1 MHTKKILGKYEII
14 EVLGNDAYYAK
25 IESREFKITRKSKNA
40 TTESLQS
47 ITFSHTAQKLSSIS
61 HPNISNLKVDED
73 DKYFYFIQ
81 ERYQETKA
89 LDSKVFRDGKGD
101 IDYQRLLQCY
111 MQILSAIGYI
121 HKNGFYHGTINPN
134 NILIDYDNHVFV
146 LDFGRSHFYP
156 LLEDADKRF
165 YAPEQL
171 ELLNLDV
178 QTHRD
183 SNVLIDSHN
192 IQSHR
197 EDIEIKSEICKGSD
211 IFSFGLC
218 MLKLLLDNFED
229 IDFEEHYTNPK
240 DLDSLFAKILED
252 YKLEYS
258 ENEIFLLVKQMCLF
272 NPSERISLCDIKEKL
287 ERLLDSIMPR
297 KIYEI
302 QCHDTTVD
310 RYCKNNER
318 DMNEYLGFPRNFWEH
333 INDRVK
339 GHKAY
344 IRQVYDEKRDENQL
358 EIALGDLIFVCSTEQ
373 NDDEHLFCYKIY
385 ENEYIWIEKIIADME
400 SIELRDYFSFTTK
413 GYYNP
418 KRDSIESLKEILH
431 QKFQEAKYRAEKEK
445 LDQQA
450 IATEEALLEA
460 EYKTLQQKKNTQYGS
475 IKEIRKGSDEIV
487 FTLLDKAKIEQDSK
501 ASKKTTYIKELE
513 THYKGGLQH
522 LIKHLP
528 DSKIKEQ
535 SEDKSAQNTEPKP
548 SHQDSQSQDSKNKNS
563 QNEKNFK
570 PKQKILFRDKDSN
583 SSDSFKGEVAQ
594 YNQDT
599 LELTVK
605 REKYS
610 NLNELSKGIIYEIS
624 YDYQVEEIIWKKRAR
639 ALEELQKSSVL
650 IPNLLRKINNPKELA
665 PNALVE
671 IESFFDNLD
680 SNQKEAV
687 QKALSLDFGSE
698 ILLIQ
703 GPPGTGKTT
712 TITEML
718 RQIKK
723 RHKHYKILI
732 ASQSNQAV
740 DNVLEKIV
748 KENEKILRIGN
759 DESKMSEIARQFTPE
774 KVLNKLIQEN
784 RKRIQKNPIRDSNPY
799 IESKLQELQKRFLES
814 LQNLTPT
821 TSSIRDRDYET
832 ATLFLKHCTIIF
844 GTLIGISSWQNFR
857 DIVFDFA
864 IIDEAGRATL
874 SELLVPCIKAK
885 KIVLVGDHKQ
895 LAPVIDDEVAQ
906 NLSQKHSKEEVR
918 ASFFERLYERM
929 ERDKNEREHIE
940 HFQHRLTHNYRA
952 HKSICAIYSN
962 AFYDGELTTQDLISN
977 QREHKLECFSKSVVW
992 LDTGKMPDKEDT
1004 QKGTGKV
1011 NHCNARLIERYTRQ
1025 ILNELKAKNLGYCIG
1040 IITPYK
1046 DQKQL
1051 LDSKLSSIKKEFKDF
1066 YKKLAEGMGKNNNIK
1081 DTHDIKDYALDIGT
1095 VDSFQGSDRDII
1107 IYDCV
1112 RCSKSKNN
1120 NNVKG
1125 KKGGQKID
1133 FIADEKRLNVSLSR
1147 SKRLLIIIGDM
1158 EYLYTAHTSKDENPF
1173 EKIIDYIHNHKQNYQ
1188 IIECK

>member
-1 MHTKKILGKYEII
+1 MTNFQELGKDKILGKYEIV
-14 EVLGNDAYYAK
+14 EVLGENRFLTTIAT
-25 IESREFKITRKSKNA
+25 ENNSEFVIVQTTKSLDNGVKDSLLH
-40 TTESLQS
+40 TESLNS
-47 ITFSHTAQKLSSIS
+47 ITSSYMAQQLNAVS

-73 DKYFYFIQ
+73 DEYFYFIQ
-81 ERYQETKA
+81 ECYQKTEP

-111 MQILSAIGYI
+111 LQILSAIEHI

-146 LDFGRSHFYP
+146 LDFGRSYFYC
-156 LLEDADKRF
+156 LLDKPDTRF

-171 ELLNLDV
+171 GLTDFMQIITESQNEES
-178 QTHRD
+178 D
-183 SNVLIDSHN
+183 SV
-192 IQSHR
+192 
-197 EDIEIKSEICKGSD
+197 DIETKGETSKESD

-218 MLKLLLDNFED
+218 MLKILVDIED

-240 DLDSLFAKILED
+240 DLYSLSEEILEG
-252 YKLEYS
+252 YWLKGIEKEIWLLINRMCEY
-258 ENEIFLLVKQMCLF
+258 I
-272 NPSERISLCDIKEKL
+272 PSQRISLCNIKEEL
-287 ERLLDSIMPR
+287 ESLLDSIMPR

-302 QCHDTTVD
+302 HCHDTTVEL
-310 RYCKNNER
+310 YCINNDI
-318 DMNEYLGFPRNFWEH
+318 DMDEYFGFPKNFLRH
-333 INDRVK
+333 IKSRVK

-344 IRQVYDEKRDENQL
+344 IRQVYDKKRGKNQL
-358 EIALGDLIFVCSTEQ
+358 EIAIGDLIFVCSAEQ
-373 NDDEHLFCYKIY
+373 NDDKHLFCYKIY
-385 ENEYIWIEKIIADME
+385 ENEYTWIEKIIADME

-413 GYYNP
+413 GYKN
-418 KRDSIESLKEILH
+418 KNRDSVESLKKILH

-460 EYKTLQQKKNTQYGS
+460 EYKTIQQKKNTQYGS

-487 FTLLDKAKIEQDSK
+487 FTLLDKKIIWE
-501 ASKKTTYIKELE
+501 
-513 THYKGGLQH
+513 
-522 LIKHLP
+522 
-528 DSKIKEQ
+528 
-535 SEDKSAQNTEPKP
+535 
-548 SHQDSQSQDSKNKNS
+548 
-563 QNEKNFK
+563 NEKNFK

-610 NLNELSKGIIYEIS
+610 NLNEPSKGIIYEIS

-671 IESFFDNLD
+671 IESFFDTNLD

-687 QKALSLDFGSE
+687 QKALSLESGSE

-718 RQIKK
+718 RQITK
-723 RHKHYKILI
+723 RHRHYKILI

-748 KENEKILRIGN
+748 KENEKVLRIGN
-759 DESKMSEIARQFTPE
+759 DETRMSEIAKQFAPK

-784 RKRIQKNPIRDSNPY
+784 RERIQKNPIRDSNPY

-874 SELLVPCIKAK
+874 SELLVPCIKAR

-906 NLSQKHSKEEVR
+906 NLSGKHTKEEVGT
-918 ASFFERLYERM
+918 SFFERLYERM
-929 ERDKNEREHIE
+929 ERDKEEREHIE

-952 HKSICAIYSN
+952 HKSICDIYSN
-962 AFYDGELTTQDLISN
+962 AFYDGELTTQDFISR
-977 QREHKLECFSKSVVW
+977 QREHGLECFSKSVVW

-1025 ILNELKAKNLGYCIG
+1025 ILNELKAKNLGYSIG

-1066 YKKLAEGMGKNNNIK
+1066 YKKLAEGMGKNNNNIK

-1158 EYLYTAHTSKDENPF
+1158 EYLYTAHTSKGENPF

>member
-25 IESREFKITRKSKNA
+25 IESREFTITRKSKNA

-111 MQILSAIGYI
+111 MQILSAIGHI

-156 LLEDADKRF
+156 LLEDTDKRF

-197 EDIEIKSEICKGSD
+197 EDIEIKSEIYKGSD

-229 IDFEEHYTNPK
+229 LNFEKYYTNPK

-252 YKLEYS
+252 YKLEDS
-258 ENEIFLLVKQMCLF
+258 ENEIFLLVKQMCAF
-272 NPSERISLCDIKEKL
+272 DPSERISLQEIKEKL
-287 ERLLDSIMPR
+287 ESLLRESATSHRIEINLSNKVIENYKELTGISSYEVKSDIESKIKNAKSFWHFGRDKNGREEIKVACGNIVFCCSAKDSPYLFCFNLLDNP
-297 KIYEI
+297 
-302 QCHDTTVD
+302 
-310 RYCKNNER
+310 N
-318 DMNEYLGFPRNFWEH
+318 
-333 INDRVK
+333 
-339 GHKAY
+339 
-344 IRQVYDEKRDENQL
+344 KRDEVEREGVAFEDTLNVAMEFIITIGHNHRKECENIQEL
-358 EIALGDLIFVCSTEQ
+358 KDHLQ
-373 NDDEHLFCYKIY
+373 DEFRKQ
-385 ENEYIWIEKIIADME
+385 
-400 SIELRDYFSFTTK
+400 ELRSK
-413 GYYNP
+413 QN
-418 KRDSIESLKEILH
+418 E
-431 QKFQEAKYRAEKEK
+431 

-487 FTLLDKAKIEQDSK
+487 FIF
-501 ASKKTTYIKELE
+501 
-513 THYKGGLQH
+513 
-522 LIKHLP
+522 P

-535 SEDKSAQNTEPKP
+535 SEDKSAQNTESKP

-570 PKQKILFRDKDSN
+570 PKQKILFREKDSN
-583 SSDSFKGEVAQ
+583 SSDIFKAEVVQ

-599 LELTVK
+599 LDLTVK

-610 NLNELSKGIIYEIS
+610 NLNEVSKGIYEIS
-624 YDYQVEEIIWKKRAR
+624 YDYQVEEIIWNKKDR
-639 ALEELQKSSVL
+639 ALKELQKSNVL
-650 IPNLLRKINNPKELA
+650 IPNLLRKINNPKELE

-671 IESFFDNLD
+671 IESFYDNNLD

-687 QKALSLDFGSE
+687 RKALSLDFGSE

-740 DNVLEKIV
+740 DNVLEKIA
-748 KENEKILRIGN
+748 KDNEKILRIGN

-821 TSSIRDRDYET
+821 TSNIRDRDYET

-874 SELLVPCIKAK
+874 SELLVPCIKAR

-906 NLSQKHSKEEVR
+906 NLSQKHTKEEVGT
-918 ASFFERLYERM
+918 SFFERLYERM
-929 ERDKNEREHIE
+929 ERDKEEREHIK

-952 HKSICAIYSN
+952 HKNICDIYSN
-962 AFYDGELTTQDLISN
+962 AFYDGELTTQDFISR
-977 QREHKLECFSKSVVW
+977 QREHGLECFSKSVVW

-1004 QKGTGKV
+1004 QKGTGKI
-1011 NHCNARLIERYTRQ
+1011 NRCNARLIERYTRQ
-1025 ILNELKAKNLGYCIG
+1025 ILNELKAKNLGYSIG

-1046 DQKQL
+1046 DQKQV
-1051 LDSKLSSIKKEFKDF
+1051 LDSKLSAVKKEFKDF
-1066 YKKLAEGMGKNNNIK
+1066 YKKLAEGMDKDNNN
-1081 DTHDIKDYALDIGT
+1081 IKDYALDIGT

-1147 SKRLLIIIGDM
+1147 SKQLLIIIGDM
-1158 EYLYTAHTSKDENPF
+1158 EYLYTAHTSKGENPF
-1173 EKIIDYIHNHKQNYQ
+1173 EKIIDYIHKHKQNYQ

>member
-14 EVLGNDAYYAK
+14 EVLGNGAYYAK
-25 IESREFKITRKSKNA
+25 IESLEREFIITRKSKDT

-47 ITFSHTAQKLSSIS
+47 IKFFHTAQKFSSIS
-61 HPNISNLKVDED
+61 HPNISKLKVDED
-73 DKYFYFIQ
+73 DEYFYFIQ
-81 ERYQETKA
+81 ERYQETEA
-89 LDSKVFRDGKGD
+89 LDSKIFRNDKGG

-111 MQILSAIGYI
+111 MQILSAIGHI
-121 HKNGFYHGTINPN
+121 HKNGFYHGTINPS
-134 NILIDYDNHVFV
+134 NILVDYDNRVFV

-156 LLEDADKRF
+156 LLEDADKSF

-171 ELLNLDV
+171 GLTDFMQINTESIN
-178 QTHRD
+178 TK
-183 SNVLIDSHN
+183 SYESA
-192 IQSHR
+192 
-197 EDIEIKSEICKGSD
+197 ETKSEISKESD

-229 IDFEEHYTNPK
+229 LNFEKYYTNPK
-240 DLDSLFAKILED
+240 DLYSLFAKILED
-252 YKLEYS
+252 YELKDS
-258 ENEIFLLVKQMCLF
+258 KNEIFLLVKQMCAF
-272 NPSERISLCDIKEKL
+272 DPSERISLQEIKEKL
-287 ERLLDSIMPR
+287 ESLLRESATSHRIEINLSNKVVENYKELTGISSYEFKSDIESKIKNAKSFWHFGRDKNGREEIKVACGNIVFCCSAKDSPYLFCFNLLDNP
-297 KIYEI
+297 
-302 QCHDTTVD
+302 
-310 RYCKNNER
+310 N
-318 DMNEYLGFPRNFWEH
+318 
-333 INDRVK
+333 
-339 GHKAY
+339 
-344 IRQVYDEKRDENQL
+344 KRDQVEREGVAFEDTLNVAMEFIITIGHNHRKECENIQEL
-358 EIALGDLIFVCSTEQ
+358 KDHLQ
-373 NDDEHLFCYKIY
+373 DEFRKQ
-385 ENEYIWIEKIIADME
+385 
-400 SIELRDYFSFTTK
+400 ELRSK
-413 GYYNP
+413 QN
-418 KRDSIESLKEILH
+418 ELN
-431 QKFQEAKYRAEKEK
+431 
-445 LDQQA
+445 QQA

-460 EYKTLQQKKNTQYGS
+460 EYKTLQQKKNTQYGVL
-475 IKEIRKGSDEIV
+475 KEIRKGSDEVI
-487 FTLLDKAKIEQDSK
+487 FILLDKVNIQRGQEDKYSSK
-501 ASKKTTYIKELE
+501 SVYIKELKKC
-513 THYKGGLQH
+513 YANNLQH
-522 LIKHLP
+522 LIKHLI

-535 SEDKSAQNTEPKP
+535 SEDKSTQNIESKS
-548 SHQDSQSQDSKNKNS
+548 SHQDTQSQDSKNKNS

-570 PKQKILFRDKDSN
+570 SKQKILFREKDSN
-583 SSDSFKGEVAQ
+583 SSDSFKGEVVQ

-599 LELTVK
+599 LELTLK

-610 NLNELSKGIIYEIS
+610 NLNKLSKEIIYEIS
-624 YDYQVEEIIWKKRAR
+624 YDYQVEEIIWNKKDR
-639 ALEELQKSSVL
+639 ALKELQKSNVL
-650 IPNLLRKINNPKELA
+650 IPNLLRKINNPKELE

-671 IESFFDNLD
+671 IESFFDNNLD

-740 DNVLEKIV
+740 DNVLEKIA
-748 KENEKILRIGN
+748 KDNEKILRIGN

-784 RKRIQKNPIRDSNPY
+784 RKRIQKNPIKNPNPH
-799 IESKLQELQKRFLES
+799 IEQKLQGLQKGFLES
-814 LQNLTPT
+814 LQKLTAK
-821 TSSIRDRDYET
+821 TSNNKRDYQS
-832 ATLFLKHCTIIF
+832 ADLFLKHCTIIF
-844 GTLIGISSWQNFR
+844 GTLIGISSWKDFR
-857 DIVFDFA
+857 DTAFDFA

-918 ASFFERLYERM
+918 ASFFERIYERM
-929 ERDKNEREHIE
+929 ERDKEEKEHIK

-962 AFYDGELTTQDLISN
+962 AFYDRELTTQDLISR
-977 QREHKLECFSKSVVW
+977 QREHGLECFSKSVVW
-992 LDTGKMPDKEDT
+992 LDTGKMPNKEDT
-1004 QKGTGKV
+1004 QKGTGKI
-1011 NHCNARLIERYTRQ
+1011 NRCNAGLIERYTRQ
-1025 ILNELKAKNLGYCIG
+1025 ILHELKAKNLGYSIG

-1051 LDSKLSSIKKEFKDF
+1051 LDSKLSAVKKEFKDF
-1066 YKKLAEGMGKNNNIK
+1066 YKKLAEGMDKDNNN
-1081 DTHDIKDYALDIGT
+1081 IKDYALDIGT

-1147 SKRLLIIIGDM
+1147 SKQLLIIIGDM
-1158 EYLYTAHTSKDENPF
+1158 EYLYTANTSKGENPF
-1173 EKIIDYIHNHKQNYQ
+1173 EKIIDYIHKHKQDYQ

>member
-14 EVLGNDAYYAK
+14 EVLGNGAYYAK
-25 IESREFKITRKSKNA
+25 IESLEREFIITRKSKD
-40 TTESLQS
+40 TTTKSLQS
-47 ITFSHTAQKLSSIS
+47 IKFSYTAQKFSSIS
-61 HPNISNLKVDED
+61 HPNISKLKVDED
-73 DKYFYFIQ
+73 DEYFYFIQ
-81 ERYQETKA
+81 ERYQETEP
-89 LDSKVFRDGKGD
+89 LDSKIFRNDKGG

-111 MQILSAIGYI
+111 MQILSAIGHI
-121 HKNGFYHGTINPN
+121 HKCGFYHGTINPS
-134 NILIDYDNHVFV
+134 NILVDYDNRVFV

-156 LLEDADKRF
+156 LLEDADKSF

-171 ELLNLDV
+171 GLTDFMQINTESINA
-178 QTHRD
+178 
-183 SNVLIDSHN
+183 
-192 IQSHR
+192 
-197 EDIEIKSEICKGSD
+197 KSYESTEAKSGTSKESD

-229 IDFEEHYTNPK
+229 LNFEKYYTNPK
-240 DLDSLFAKILED
+240 DLDSLFAKISED
-252 YKLEYS
+252 YELNDS

-272 NPSERISLCDIKEKL
+272 NLSERISLCDIKEKL
-287 ERLLDSIMPR
+287 ESLLRESATSHRIEINLSDKVVEKYKELTGISSYEVKNDIESKIKNTKSFWHFGRDKNGREEIKVACGNIVFCCSAKDSPYLFCFNLLDNP
-297 KIYEI
+297 
-302 QCHDTTVD
+302 
-310 RYCKNNER
+310 N
-318 DMNEYLGFPRNFWEH
+318 
-333 INDRVK
+333 
-339 GHKAY
+339 
-344 IRQVYDEKRDENQL
+344 KRDQVEREGVAFEDTFNVAMEFIITIGHNHRKECENIQEL
-358 EIALGDLIFVCSTEQ
+358 KDHLQ
-373 NDDEHLFCYKIY
+373 DEFRKQ
-385 ENEYIWIEKIIADME
+385 
-400 SIELRDYFSFTTK
+400 ELRSK
-413 GYYNP
+413 QN
-418 KRDSIESLKEILH
+418 ELN
-431 QKFQEAKYRAEKEK
+431 
-445 LDQQA
+445 QQA
-450 IATEEALLEA
+450 IATEESLLEA

-487 FTLLDKAKIEQDSK
+487 FILLDKTKILKEQEDK
-501 ASKKTTYIKELE
+501 ASSKTAYIKELE
-513 THYKGGLQH
+513 KHYANNLQH

-535 SEDKSAQNTEPKP
+535 SEDKSTQNTEST
-548 SHQDSQSQDSKNKNS
+548 SHQTQSQDSKNKNS

-570 PKQKILFRDKDSN
+570 SKQKILFRDKDSN
-583 SSDSFKGEVAQ
+583 SSDIFKAEVVQ

-624 YDYQVEEIIWKKRAR
+624 YDYQVEEIIWNKKDR
-639 ALEELQKSSVL
+639 ALKELQKSNVL
-650 IPNLLRKINNPKELA
+650 IPNLLRKINNPKELE

-671 IESFFDNLD
+671 IESFFDNNLD

-740 DNVLEKIV
+740 DNVLEKIA
-748 KENEKILRIGN
+748 KDNEKILRIGN

-784 RKRIQKNPIRDSNPY
+784 RKRIQKNPIKNSNPH
-799 IESKLQELQKRFLES
+799 IEQKLQELQKGFLES
-814 LQNLTPT
+814 LQKLRAK
-821 TSSIRDRDYET
+821 TSNNKRDYQS
-832 ATLFLKHCTIIF
+832 ADLFLKHCNIIF

-874 SELLVPCIKAK
+874 SELLVPCIKAR

-918 ASFFERLYERM
+918 ASFFERIYERM
-929 ERDKNEREHIE
+929 ERDKEKKEHIE

-962 AFYDGELTTQDLISN
+962 AFYDGELETEDSISKA
-977 QREHKLECFSKSVVW
+977 REHKLDGFRASVVW
-992 LDTGKMPDKEDT
+992 LDTGKMPNKEDT
-1004 QKGTGKV
+1004 QKGTGKI
-1011 NHCNARLIERYTRQ
+1011 NRCNVGLIERYTRQ
-1025 ILNELKAKNLGYCIG
+1025 ILNELKVKNLGYSIG

-1046 DQKQL
+1046 DQKQV
-1051 LDSKLSSIKKEFKDF
+1051 LDSKLSAVKKEFKDF
-1066 YKKLAEGMGKNNNIK
+1066 YKKLAEGMGKDNNN
-1081 DTHDIKDYALDIGT
+1081 IKDYALDIGT

-1120 NNVKG
+1120 NIKG

-1147 SKRLLIIIGDM
+1147 SKQLLIIIGDM
-1158 EYLYTAHTSKDENPF
+1158 EYLYTAHTSKGENPF
-1173 EKIIDYIHNHKQNYQ
+1173 EKIIDYIHKHKQDYQ

>member
-1 MHTKKILGKYEII
+1 MTNFQELGKDKILGKYEIV
-14 EVLGNDAYYAK
+14 EVLGENRFLTTIAT
-25 IESREFKITRKSKNA
+25 ENNSEFVIVQTTKSLDNGVKDSLLH
-40 TTESLQS
+40 TESLNS
-47 ITFSHTAQKLSSIS
+47 ITSSYMAQQLNAVS

-73 DKYFYFIQ
+73 DEYFYFIQ
-81 ERYQETKA
+81 ECYQKTEP

-111 MQILSAIGYI
+111 LQILSAIEHI

-146 LDFGRSHFYP
+146 LDFGRSYFYC
-156 LLEDADKRF
+156 LLDKPDTRF

-171 ELLNLDV
+171 GLLNLDV

-197 EDIEIKSEICKGSD
+197 ADIEIKSETSKESD

-229 IDFEEHYTNPK
+229 FDFLVNNLDFESHYESPK
-240 DLDSLFAKILED
+240 DLDYLLQKVQSDYDLED
-252 YKLEYS
+252 S
-258 ENEIFLLVKQMCLF
+258 ENEIFLLVRQMCKN
-272 NPSERISLCDIKEKL
+272 NPQERIALQEIKMWL

-302 QCHDTTVD
+302 QCHSTTVE
-310 RYCKNNER
+310 RYCENNER

-344 IRQVYDEKRDENQL
+344 IRQVYDKKRDENQL
-358 EIALGDLIFVCSTEQ
+358 EIAIGDLVFVCSAEQ
-373 NDDEHLFCYKIY
+373 NDDKHLFCYKIY
-385 ENEYIWIEKIIADME
+385 ENEYTWIEKIIADME
-400 SIELRDYFSFTTK
+400 SIELRDCFSFTTK

-418 KRDSIESLKEILH
+418 KRDSVESLKKILH

-460 EYKTLQQKKNTQYGS
+460 EYKTIQQKKNTQYGS

-487 FTLLDKAKIEQDSK
+487 FTLLDKKIIWE
-501 ASKKTTYIKELE
+501 
-513 THYKGGLQH
+513 
-522 LIKHLP
+522 
-528 DSKIKEQ
+528 
-535 SEDKSAQNTEPKP
+535 
-548 SHQDSQSQDSKNKNS
+548 
-563 QNEKNFK
+563 NEKNFK

-624 YDYQVEEIIWKKRAR
+624 YDYQVEEIIWNKKAR
-639 ALEELQKSSVL
+639 ALKELQKSNVL

-671 IESFFDNLD
+671 IESFYDTNLD
-680 SNQKEAV
+680 SNQQEAV
-687 QKALSLDFGSE
+687 QKALSLESGSE

-718 RQIKK
+718 RQITK
-723 RHKHYKILI
+723 RHRHYKILI

-748 KENEKILRIGN
+748 KENEKVLRIGN
-759 DESKMSEIARQFTPE
+759 DETRMSEIAKQFTPH

-784 RKRIQKNPIRDSNPY
+784 RERIQKNPIRDSNTH

-874 SELLVPCIKAK
+874 SELLVPCIKAR

-895 LAPVIDDEVAQ
+895 LAPVIDDEVSQ
-906 NLSQKHSKEEVR
+906 NLSGKHTKEEVGT
-918 ASFFERLYERM
+918 SFFERLYERM
-929 ERDKNEREHIE
+929 ERDKEEKEHIE

-952 HKSICAIYSN
+952 HKSICDIYSN
-962 AFYDGELTTQDLISN
+962 AFYDGELTTQDFISR
-977 QREHKLECFSKSVVW
+977 QREHGLECFSKNVVW

-1025 ILNELKAKNLGYCIG
+1025 ILNELKAKNRGYSIG

-1051 LDSKLSSIKKEFKDF
+1051 LDSKLSSHKKEFKDF
-1066 YKKLAEGMGKNNNIK
+1066 YKKLAEGMSK

-1158 EYLYTAHTSKDENPF
+1158 EYLYTAHTSKGENPF

>member
-14 EVLGNDAYYAK
+14 EVLGNGAYYAK
-25 IESREFKITRKSKNA
+25 IESLEREFIITRKSKDT

-47 ITFSHTAQKLSSIS
+47 IKFSHTAQKFSSIS
-61 HPNISNLKVDED
+61 HPNISKLKVDED
-73 DKYFYFIQ
+73 DEYFYFIQ
-81 ERYQETKA
+81 ERYQETEA
-89 LDSKVFRDGKGD
+89 LDSKIFRNDKGG

-111 MQILSAIGYI
+111 MQILSAIGHI
-121 HKNGFYHGTINPN
+121 HKNGFYHGTINPS
-134 NILIDYDNHVFV
+134 NILVDHDNRVFV

-156 LLEDADKRF
+156 LLEDADKSF

-171 ELLNLDV
+171 GLTDFMQINTESIN
-178 QTHRD
+178 TK
-183 SNVLIDSHN
+183 SYESA
-192 IQSHR
+192 
-197 EDIEIKSEICKGSD
+197 ETKSEISKESD

-229 IDFEEHYTNPK
+229 LNFEKYYTNPK

-252 YKLEYS
+252 YELKDS
-258 ENEIFLLVKQMCLF
+258 ENEIFLLVKQMCAF
-272 NPSERISLCDIKEKL
+272 DPSERISLQEIKEKL
-287 ERLLDSIMPR
+287 ESLLRESATSHRIEINLSNKVVENYRELTGISSYEVKSDIESKIKNAKSFWHFGRDKNGREEIKVACGNIVFCCSAKDSPYLFCFNLLDNP
-297 KIYEI
+297 
-302 QCHDTTVD
+302 
-310 RYCKNNER
+310 N
-318 DMNEYLGFPRNFWEH
+318 
-333 INDRVK
+333 
-339 GHKAY
+339 
-344 IRQVYDEKRDENQL
+344 KRDQVEREGVAFEDTLNVAMEFIITIGHNHRKECENIQEL
-358 EIALGDLIFVCSTEQ
+358 KDHLQ
-373 NDDEHLFCYKIY
+373 DEFRKQ
-385 ENEYIWIEKIIADME
+385 
-400 SIELRDYFSFTTK
+400 ELRSK
-413 GYYNP
+413 QN
-418 KRDSIESLKEILH
+418 ELN
-431 QKFQEAKYRAEKEK
+431 
-445 LDQQA
+445 QQA
-450 IATEEALLEA
+450 IATEESLLEA
-460 EYKTLQQKKNTQYGS
+460 EYKTLQQKKNTQYGVL
-475 IKEIRKGSDEIV
+475 KEIRKGSDEIV
-487 FTLLDKAKIEQDSK
+487 FILLDKTKILKEQEDK

-535 SEDKSAQNTEPKP
+535 SEDKSTQNTKSKP

-570 PKQKILFRDKDSN
+570 PKQKILFREKDSN
-583 SSDSFKGEVAQ
+583 SSDIFKAEVVQ

-610 NLNELSKGIIYEIS
+610 NLNEVSKGIYEIS
-624 YDYQVEEIIWKKRAR
+624 YDYQVEEIIWNKKDR
-639 ALEELQKSSVL
+639 ALKELQKSNVL
-650 IPNLLRKINNPKELA
+650 IPNLLRKINNPKELE

-671 IESFFDNLD
+671 IESFFDNNLD

-703 GPPGTGKTT
+703 GLPGTGKTT

-740 DNVLEKIV
+740 DNVLEKIA
-748 KENEKILRIGN
+748 KDNEKILRIGN

-774 KVLNKLIQEN
+774 KVINKLIQEN
-784 RKRIQKNPIRDSNPY
+784 RKRIQKNPIKNPNPH
-799 IESKLQELQKRFLES
+799 IEQKLQGLQKGFLES
-814 LQNLTPT
+814 LQKLTAK
-821 TSSIRDRDYET
+821 TSNNKRDYQS
-832 ATLFLKHCTIIF
+832 ADLFLKHCTIIF
-844 GTLIGISSWQNFR
+844 GTLIGISSWKDFR
-857 DIVFDFA
+857 DTAFDFA

-895 LAPVIDDEVAQ
+895 LAPVIDDEVSQ

-918 ASFFERLYERM
+918 ASFFERIYERM
-929 ERDKNEREHIE
+929 ERDKEEKEHIK

-962 AFYDGELTTQDLISN
+962 AFYDRELTTQDLISR
-977 QREHKLECFSKSVVW
+977 QREHGLECFSKSVVW
-992 LDTGKMPDKEDT
+992 LDTGKMPNKEDT
-1004 QKGTGKV
+1004 QKGTGKI
-1011 NHCNARLIERYTRQ
+1011 NRCNAGLIERYTRQ
-1025 ILNELKAKNLGYCIG
+1025 ILHELKAKNLGYSIG

-1051 LDSKLSSIKKEFKDF
+1051 LDSKLSAVKKEFKDF
-1066 YKKLAEGMGKNNNIK
+1066 YKKLAEGMDKDNNN
-1081 DTHDIKDYALDIGT
+1081 IKDYALDIGT

-1147 SKRLLIIIGDM
+1147 SKQLLIIIGDM
-1158 EYLYTAHTSKDENPF
+1158 EHLYTANTSKGENPF
-1173 EKIIDYIHNHKQNYQ
+1173 EKIIDYIHKHKQDYQ

>member
-25 IESREFKITRKSKNA
+25 IESREFTITRKSKNA

-111 MQILSAIGYI
+111 MQILSAIGHI

-156 LLEDADKRF
+156 LLEDTDKRF

-171 ELLNLDV
+171 GLTDFMQINTESIN
-178 QTHRD
+178 TK
-183 SNVLIDSHN
+183 SYESA
-192 IQSHR
+192 
-197 EDIEIKSEICKGSD
+197 ETKSETSKGSD

-229 IDFEEHYTNPK
+229 LNFEKYYTNPK

-252 YKLEYS
+252 YKLEDS
-258 ENEIFLLVKQMCLF
+258 ENEIFLLVKQMCAF
-272 NPSERISLCDIKEKL
+272 DPSERISLQEIKEKL
-287 ERLLDSIMPR
+287 ESLLRESATSHRIEINLSNKVVENYKELTGISSYEVKSDIESKIKNAKSFWHFGRDKNGREEIKVACGNIVFCCSAKDSPYLFCFNLLDNP
-297 KIYEI
+297 
-302 QCHDTTVD
+302 
-310 RYCKNNER
+310 N
-318 DMNEYLGFPRNFWEH
+318 
-333 INDRVK
+333 
-339 GHKAY
+339 
-344 IRQVYDEKRDENQL
+344 KRDEVEREGVAFEDTLNVAMEFIITIGHNHRKECENIQEL
-358 EIALGDLIFVCSTEQ
+358 KDHLQ
-373 NDDEHLFCYKIY
+373 DEFRKQ
-385 ENEYIWIEKIIADME
+385 
-400 SIELRDYFSFTTK
+400 ELRSK
-413 GYYNP
+413 QN
-418 KRDSIESLKEILH
+418 E
-431 QKFQEAKYRAEKEK
+431 

-460 EYKTLQQKKNTQYGS
+460 EYKTIQQKKNTQYGS

-487 FTLLDKAKIEQDSK
+487 FIF
-501 ASKKTTYIKELE
+501 
-513 THYKGGLQH
+513 
-522 LIKHLP
+522 P

-535 SEDKSAQNTEPKP
+535 SEDKSAQNTESKP

-583 SSDSFKGEVAQ
+583 SSDTFKGEVAQ

-624 YDYQVEEIIWKKRAR
+624 YDYQVEEIIWNKKDR
-639 ALEELQKSSVL
+639 ALKELQKSNVL

-671 IESFFDNLD
+671 IESFCDTNLD

-687 QKALSLDFGSE
+687 QKALSLESGSE

-718 RQIKK
+718 RQITK
-723 RHKHYKILI
+723 RHRHYKILI

-748 KENEKILRIGN
+748 KENEKVLRIGN
-759 DESKMSEIARQFTPE
+759 DETRMSEIAKQFAPK

-784 RKRIQKNPIRDSNPY
+784 RERIQKNPIRDSNPH

-832 ATLFLKHCTIIF
+832 ATLFL
-844 GTLIGISSWQNFR
+844 
-857 DIVFDFA
+857 
-864 IIDEAGRATL
+864 
-874 SELLVPCIKAK
+874 
-885 KIVLVGDHKQ
+885 
-895 LAPVIDDEVAQ
+895 
-906 NLSQKHSKEEVR
+906 
-918 ASFFERLYERM
+918 
-929 ERDKNEREHIE
+929 
-940 HFQHRLTHNYRA
+940 
-952 HKSICAIYSN
+952 SIA
-962 AFYDGELTTQDLISN
+962 
-977 QREHKLECFSKSVVW
+977 
-992 LDTGKMPDKEDT
+992 
-1004 QKGTGKV
+1004 
-1011 NHCNARLIERYTRQ
+1011 
-1025 ILNELKAKNLGYCIG
+1025 
-1040 IITPYK
+1040 
-1046 DQKQL
+1046 
-1051 LDSKLSSIKKEFKDF
+1051 LSS
-1066 YKKLAEGMGKNNNIK
+1066 LAHSLESLRGKISE
-1081 DTHDIKDYALDIGT
+1081 I
-1095 VDSFQGSDRDII
+1095 
-1107 IYDCV
+1107 
-1112 RCSKSKNN
+1112 
-1120 NNVKG
+1120 
-1125 KKGGQKID
+1125 
-1133 FIADEKRLNVSLSR
+1133 
-1147 SKRLLIIIGDM
+1147 
-1158 EYLYTAHTSKDENPF
+1158 
-1173 EKIIDYIHNHKQNYQ
+1173 
-1188 IIECK
+1188 